1 MRLIHNSLMFKLR
14 SDLATNSNDMDSLGI
29 EIINKKKAKMLSL
42 VHSIDKQPVV
52 LNNIKRILKISLI
65 KWKILITQFI

>member
-29 EIINKKKAKMLSL
+29 EIINKKKRKCC
-42 VHSIDKQPVV
+42 H
-52 LNNIKRILKISLI
+52 
-65 KWKILITQFI
+65 